1 MKKCAL
7 ILGLIL
13 LSQGIVF
20 ARFHETYEINR
31 SIDCY
36 RYGHHNYCKPHRIRG
51 YNNYRIYY
59 PMTGVS
65 VNIGGGY
72 HSMSPVMRSIYYPPR
87 RNRGNISVHVS
98 I

>member
-20 ARFHETYEINR
+20 ARCHET
-31 SIDCY
+31 
-36 RYGHHNYCKPHRIRG
+36 YGHHNYCKPHRIRG